1 MAPFTADSS
10 NANAQRFVKDFRAKY
25 NEDPGEFNETSY
37 AAIIDLAYGMNKTS
51 ATRDGVQEA
60 LKTVKDFPCYVGTQT
75 TFSFNQKTRRMK
87 NTNFLKLELKDGKF
101 QVIQ

>member
-1 MAPFTADSS
+1 
-10 NANAQRFVKDFRAKY
+10 
-25 NEDPGEFNETSY
+25 
-37 AAIIDLAYGMNKTS
+37 MNKTS